1 MSATVKHEFAVTGM
15 HCGGC
20 VNSVTR
26 AISRVPGVKDVK
38 VSLEKN
44 AATVEYDGAAVAP
57 AAIVA
62 AIVAA
67 GFEASAG

>member
-1 MSATVKHEFAVTGM
+1 MSAVVKHEFAIAGM

-26 AISRVPGVKDVK
+26 AVSQLAGVHTVE

-44 AATVEYDGAAVAP
+44 AATVEYDGTAIES

-62 AIVAA
+62 AIEAA
-67 GFEASAG
+67 GFEASAR

>member
-1 MSATVKHEFAVTGM
+1 MSAIVRNEFSVAGM

-20 VNSVTR
+20 VKSVTR
-26 AISRVPGVKDVK
+26 AVSQLPGVQTVE

-44 AATVEYDGAAVAP
+44 AATVEYDGATTGP

-62 AIVAA
+62 AIEAA
-67 GFEASAG
+67 GFEARPR

>member
-1 MSATVKHEFAVTGM
+1 MSASVKHEFAVTGM

>member
-26 AISRVPGVKDVK
+26 AIARVPGVKDVK
-38 VSLEKN
+38 VSLETN
-44 AATVEYDGAAVAP
+44 AAMVEYDDAAVAP

>member
-1 MSATVKHEFAVTGM
+1 MSATVKHEFAVRGM

-20 VNSVTR
+20 VKSVTR
-26 AISRVPGVKDVK
+26 AISQVSGVKAVE

-44 AATVEYDGAAVAP
+44 AATVEYEVAVVAP

-62 AIVAA
+62 AIEAA
-67 GFEASAG
+67 GFEASAR

>member
-1 MSATVKHEFAVTGM
+1 MSDIVKREFAVGGM

-20 VNSVTR
+20 VKSVTR
-26 AISRVPGVKDVK
+26 AVSQLSGVRRVD

-44 AATVEYDGAAVAP
+44 AATVEYDAAAVAP

-62 AIVAA
+62 AIEAA
-67 GFEASAG
+67 GFEASAR

>member
-1 MSATVKHEFAVTGM
+1 MSASIKQEFAVRGM

-20 VNSVTR
+20 VKSVTR
-26 AISRVPGVKDVK
+26 AVSQVPGVQAVE
-38 VSLEKN
+38 VSLEKG
-44 AATVEYDGAAVAP
+44 AASVQYDAAAVAP

-62 AIVAA
+62 AIEAA

>member
-1 MSATVKHEFAVTGM
+1 MSAIVKHEFAVTGM

-26 AISRVPGVKDVK
+26 AVSRVPGVKTVQ
-38 VSLEKN
+38 VSLDKN

-67 GFEASAG
+67 GFEASAS

>member
-1 MSATVKHEFAVTGM
+1 MSAIKHEFAVTGM

-38 VSLEKN
+38 VSLEKS
-44 AATVEYDGAAVAP
+44 AATVEYDAAAVAP

>member
-44 AATVEYDGAAVAP
+44 AG
-57 AAIVA
+57 
-62 AIVAA
+62 
-67 GFEASAG
+67 